1 MSPKR
6 IIFVATGIFA
16 GIGILVS
23 IVIIAIN
30 GGFSGANEGGPSI
43 FNPPTSKD
51 LWTLGSNIAD
61 GMNLTYS
68 LTSNTGDD
76 KANLIDSIVSMRFHN
91 MGDKWNIDFKIQNGS
106 NNNNNASEIHANIS
120 KNQLLMTDPITE
132 KDNKFLQPL
141 EASVLAIR
149 DIAREPKYLVVGAV
163 WDKIFT
169 GSNTIDAK
177 IQSKDTISTPA
188 GMYDVFSLQ
197 YKVGNSSSTIYI
209 NKDFPLPIKAQVYGE
224 NGNLLYDYELQ
235 SISR

>member
-23 IVIIAIN
+23 VVIIAIN
-30 GGFSGANEGGPSI
+30 GGFSGEGPSI

-51 LWTLGSNIAD
+51 LWTLGSNIVD

-68 LTSNTGDD
+68 LTSNTGYD
-76 KANLIDSIVSMRFHN
+76 KANLTDSIVSMRFHN

-132 KDNKFLQPL
+132 KDNKFLQPV
-141 EASVLAIR
+141 EASILAIR

-163 WDKIFT
+163 WDKIYT

-209 NKDFPLPIKAQVYGE
+209 NKDLPLPVKAQVYGE

>member
-16 GIGILVS
+16 GVGILVS
-23 IVIIAIN
+23 VVIIAIN
-30 GGFSGANEGGPSI
+30 GGFSGTNEGGPSI

-61 GMNLTYS
+61 GMNLTYAV
-68 LTSNTGDD
+68 TSSTGDD
-76 KANLIDSIVSMRFHN
+76 MANLIDSIVSMRFHN

-106 NNNNNASEIHANIS
+106 NSNVTEIHANFS
-120 KNQLLMTDPITE
+120 KNQLLMTNPITE
-132 KDNKFLQPL
+132 QDNKFLQPV
-141 EASVLAIR
+141 EASILAIR

-197 YKVGNSSSTIYI
+197 YKVGNSSSIIYI
-209 NKDFPLPIKAQVYGE
+209 NKDLPLPIKAQVYGE

>member
-23 IVIIAIN
+23 VVIIAIN
-30 GGFSGANEGGPSI
+30 GGFSGEGPSI
-43 FNPPTSKD
+43 LNPPTSKD

-76 KANLIDSIVSMRFHN
+76 KANLTDSIVSMRFHN
-91 MGDKWNIDFKIQNGS
+91 MGEKWNIDFKIQNGS
-106 NNNNNASEIHANIS
+106 NSNASEIHANIS

-132 KDNKFLQPL
+132 KDNKFLQPI

-197 YKVGNSSSTIYI
+197 YKVGNSSSIIYI
-209 NKDFPLPIKAQVYGE
+209 NKDLPLPIKAQVYGE

>member
-16 GIGILVS
+16 GVGILVS
-23 IVIIAIN
+23 VVIIAIN
-30 GGFSGANEGGPSI
+30 GGFSGAGPSI

-76 KANLIDSIVSMRFHN
+76 KANLTDSIVSMRFHN
-91 MGDKWNIDFKIQNGS
+91 MGEKWNIDFKIQNGS
-106 NNNNNASEIHANIS
+106 NNNNVSEIHANIS

-209 NKDFPLPIKAQVYGE
+209 NKDLPLPIKAQVYGE

>member
-23 IVIIAIN
+23 VVIIAIN
-30 GGFSGANEGGPSI
+30 GGFSGEGPSI
-43 FNPPTSKD
+43 LNPPTSKD

-76 KANLIDSIVSMRFHN
+76 KANLTDSIVSMRFHN
-91 MGDKWNIDFKIQNGS
+91 MGEKWNIDFKIQNGS
-106 NNNNNASEIHANIS
+106 NNNNASEIHANIS

-197 YKVGNSSSTIYI
+197 YKVGNSSSIIYI
-209 NKDFPLPIKAQVYGE
+209 NKDLPLPIKAQVYGE

>member
-6 IIFVATGIFA
+6 TIFIATGIFA

-30 GGFSGANEGGPSI
+30 GGFSGAGGPSI

-68 LTSNTGDD
+68 VTSSTGGD
-76 KANLIDSIVSMRFHN
+76 KANLIDSTVSMRFHN
-91 MGDKWNIDFKIQNGS
+91 MGEKWNIDFRIQNGS
-106 NNNNNASEIHANIS
+106 NNNNNASEIHAYYS
-120 KNQLLMTDPITE
+120 KDQLLRTDAITE
-132 KDNKFLQPL
+132 QDNKFLQSV

-163 WDKIFT
+163 WDKRFT

-177 IQSKDTISTPA
+177 IQSKDMVSTPA
-188 GMYDVFSLQ
+188 GTYDVYSLQ
-197 YKVGNSSSTIYI
+197 YKVGNSLSTIYI
-209 NKDFPLPIKAQVYGE
+209 NKDLPLPIKAQVYGD
-224 NGNLLYDYELQ
+224 NDKLLYDYELQ

>member
-23 IVIIAIN
+23 VVIIAIN
-30 GGFSGANEGGPSI
+30 GGFSGEGPSI

-76 KANLIDSIVSMRFHN
+76 KANLTDSIVSMRFHN
-91 MGDKWNIDFKIQNGS
+91 MGEKWNIDFKIQNGS
-106 NNNNNASEIHANIS
+106 NNNNASEIHANIS

-197 YKVGNSSSTIYI
+197 YKVGNSSSIIYI
-209 NKDFPLPIKAQVYGE
+209 NKDLPLPVKAQVYGE

>member
-30 GGFSGANEGGPSI
+30 GGFSGEGPSI
-43 FNPPTSKD
+43 LNPPTSKD

>member
-23 IVIIAIN
+23 VVIIAIN
-30 GGFSGANEGGPSI
+30 GGFSGEGPSI

-76 KANLIDSIVSMRFHN
+76 KANLTDSIVSMRFHN
-91 MGDKWNIDFKIQNGS
+91 MGEKWNIDFKIQNGS
-106 NNNNNASEIHANIS
+106 NNNSNASEIHANIS

-132 KDNKFLQPL
+132 QDNKFLQPV
-141 EASVLAIR
+141 EASILAIR

-197 YKVGNSSSTIYI
+197 YKVGNSSSIIYI
-209 NKDFPLPIKAQVYGE
+209 NKDLPLPIKAQVYGE

>member
-6 IIFVATGIFA
+6 TIFVATGIFA

-30 GGFSGANEGGPSI
+30 GGFSGAGPSI

-51 LWTLGSNIAD
+51 LWTLGGNIAD

-68 LTSNTGDD
+68 VTSSAEDG

-106 NNNNNASEIHANIS
+106 KNNSNASEIHVNYS
-120 KNQLLMTDPITE
+120 KNQLLRTDPITE
-132 KDNKFLQPL
+132 QDNKFLLPV

-188 GMYDVFSLQ
+188 GTYDVFSLQ
-197 YKVGNSSSTIYI
+197 YKVGNSLSTIYI
-209 NKDFPLPIKAQVYGE
+209 NKDLPLPIKAQVYGD
-224 NGNLLYDYELQ
+224 NDKLLYEYELQ

>member
-23 IVIIAIN
+23 VVIIAIN
-30 GGFSGANEGGPSI
+30 GGFSGEGPSI

-51 LWTLGSNIAD
+51 LWTLGSNIVD

-76 KANLIDSIVSMRFHN
+76 KANLTDSIVSMRFHN
-91 MGDKWNIDFKIQNGS
+91 MGEKWNIDFKIQNGS

-132 KDNKFLQPL
+132 KDNKFLQPV

-177 IQSKDTISTPA
+177 IQSKDSISTPA

-197 YKVGNSSSTIYI
+197 YKVGNSSSIIYI
-209 NKDFPLPIKAQVYGE
+209 NKDLPLPIKAQVYGE
-224 NGNLLYDYELQ
+224 NGNLLYHYELQ

>member
-1 MSPKR
+1 
-6 IIFVATGIFA
+6 
-16 GIGILVS
+16 
-23 IVIIAIN
+23 
-30 GGFSGANEGGPSI
+30 
-43 FNPPTSKD
+43 
-51 LWTLGSNIAD
+51 
-61 GMNLTYS
+61 MNLTYS
-68 LTSNTGDD
+68 VTSNTGDD

-91 MGDKWNIDFKIQNGS
+91 MGEKWNIDFKIQNGS
-106 NNNNNASEIHANIS
+106 NSNVSEIHANIS

-132 KDNKFLQPL
+132 KDNKFLQPV

-188 GMYDVFSLQ
+188 GIYDVFSLQ

-209 NKDFPLPIKAQVYGE
+209 NKDLPLPIKAQVYGE
-224 NGNLLYDYELQ
+224 NGTLFVRLRIAEHIKMNKLNFKTTSDNNLLC
-235 SISR
+235 

>member
-23 IVIIAIN
+23 VVIIAIN
-30 GGFSGANEGGPSI
+30 GGFSGEGPSI

-51 LWTLGSNIAD
+51 LWTLGSNIVD

-76 KANLIDSIVSMRFHN
+76 KANLTDSIVSMRFHN
-91 MGDKWNIDFKIQNGS
+91 MGEKWNIDFKIQNGS
-106 NNNNNASEIHANIS
+106 NSNASEIHANIS

-132 KDNKFLQPL
+132 KDNKFLQPI

-197 YKVGNSSSTIYI
+197 YKVGNSSSIIYI
-209 NKDFPLPIKAQVYGE
+209 NKDLPLPIKAQVYGE

>member
-23 IVIIAIN
+23 VVIIAIN
-30 GGFSGANEGGPSI
+30 GGFSGEGPSI
-43 FNPPTSKD
+43 LNPPTSKD

-76 KANLIDSIVSMRFHN
+76 KANLTDSIVSMRFHN
-91 MGDKWNIDFKIQNGS
+91 MGEKWNIDFKIQNGS
-106 NNNNNASEIHANIS
+106 NSNASEIHANIS

-132 KDNKFLQPL
+132 KDNKFLQPV

-177 IQSKDTISTPA
+177 IQSKDSISTPA

-197 YKVGNSSSTIYI
+197 YKVGNSSSIIYI
-209 NKDFPLPIKAQVYGE
+209 NKDLPLPVKAQVYGE

>member
-30 GGFSGANEGGPSI
+30 GGFSGEGPSI
-43 FNPPTSKD
+43 LNPPTSKD

-76 KANLIDSIVSMRFHN
+76 KANLTDSIVSMRFHN

-197 YKVGNSSSTIYI
+197 YKVGNSSSIIYI
-209 NKDFPLPIKAQVYGE
+209 NKDLPLPIKAQVYGE
-224 NGNLLYDYELQ
+224 NGNLLYHYELQ

>member
-1 MSPKR
+1 
-6 IIFVATGIFA
+6 
-16 GIGILVS
+16 
-23 IVIIAIN
+23 
-30 GGFSGANEGGPSI
+30 
-43 FNPPTSKD
+43 
-51 LWTLGSNIAD
+51 
-61 GMNLTYS
+61 MNLTYS

-76 KANLIDSIVSMRFHN
+76 KANLTDSIVSMRFHN
-91 MGDKWNIDFKIQNGS
+91 MGEKWNIDFKIQNGS
-106 NNNNNASEIHANIS
+106 NSNVTEIHANFS
-120 KNQLLMTDPITE
+120 KNQLLMTNPITE
-132 KDNKFLQPL
+132 QDNKFLQPV

-209 NKDFPLPIKAQVYGE
+209 NKDLPLPIKAQVYGE

>member
-1 MSPKR
+1 MSPIR
-6 IIFVATGIFA
+6 IIFVAAGIFA

-23 IVIIAIN
+23 VVIIAIN
-30 GGFSGANEGGPSI
+30 GGFSGEGPSI

-51 LWTLGSNIAD
+51 LWTLGSNIVD

-76 KANLIDSIVSMRFHN
+76 KANLTDSIVSMRFHN
-91 MGDKWNIDFKIQNGS
+91 MGEKWNIDFKIQNGS
-106 NNNNNASEIHANIS
+106 NNNASEIHANIS

-132 KDNKFLQPL
+132 QDNKFLQPV
-141 EASVLAIR
+141 EASILAIR

-209 NKDFPLPIKAQVYGE
+209 NKDLPLPIKAQVYGE
-224 NGNLLYDYELQ
+224 NGTLLYDYELQ

>member
-30 GGFSGANEGGPSI
+30 GGFSGANEGRPSI

>member
-6 IIFVATGIFA
+6 TIFVATGIFA
-16 GIGILVS
+16 GVGILVS
-23 IVIIAIN
+23 VVIIAIN
-30 GGFSGANEGGPSI
+30 GGFSGAGPSI

-68 LTSNTGDD
+68 LTSSIGND

-91 MGDKWNIDFKIQNGS
+91 MGEKWNVDFKIQNGS
-106 NNNNNASEIHANIS
+106 NNSNVSKIHANFS
-120 KNQLLMTDPITE
+120 KNQLLMTNPITE
-132 KDNKFLQPL
+132 QENKFLQPI

-169 GSNTIDAK
+169 GSNTIDAR
-177 IQSKDTISTPA
+177 IESKDSISTPA
-188 GMYDVFSLQ
+188 GRYDVFSLQ
-197 YKVGNSSSTIYI
+197 YKIGNSLSTIYI
-209 NKDFPLPIKAQVYGE
+209 DKDLPLPIKAQVYGE
-224 NGNLLYDYELQ
+224 NGTLLYDYELQ

>member
-6 IIFVATGIFA
+6 TIFIATGIFA

-23 IVIIAIN
+23 VVIIAIN
-30 GGFSGANEGGPSI
+30 GGFSGAGPSI

-68 LTSNTGDD
+68 LTSSTGDD

-91 MGDKWNIDFKIQNGS
+91 MGDKWNIDFRIQNGS
-106 NNNNNASEIHANIS
+106 NNNVSEIHAKFS
-120 KNQLLMTDPITE
+120 KNQLLITDPITE
-132 KDNKFLQPL
+132 QDNKFLQPL

-177 IQSKDTISTPA
+177 IQSKDRISTPA
-188 GMYDVFSLQ
+188 GSYDVFSLQ
-197 YKVGNSSSTIYI
+197 YKIGGSLSTIYI
-209 NKDFPLPIKAQVYGE
+209 NKDVPLPIKAQVYGD
-224 NGNLLYDYELQ
+224 NNKLLYDYELQ
-235 SISR
+235 SLSR

>member
-23 IVIIAIN
+23 VVIIAIN
-30 GGFSGANEGGPSI
+30 GGFSGEGPSI
-43 FNPPTSKD
+43 LNPPTSKD

-76 KANLIDSIVSMRFHN
+76 KANLTDSIVSMRFHN
-91 MGDKWNIDFKIQNGS
+91 MGEKWNIDFKIQNGS
-106 NNNNNASEIHANIS
+106 NNNNVSEIHANIS

-132 KDNKFLQPL
+132 KDNKFLQPI

-209 NKDFPLPIKAQVYGE
+209 NKDLPLPVKAQVYGE

>member
-30 GGFSGANEGGPSI
+30 GGFSGEGPSI
-43 FNPPTSKD
+43 LNPPTSKD

-76 KANLIDSIVSMRFHN
+76 KANLTDSIVSMRFHN
-91 MGDKWNIDFKIQNGS
+91 MGEKWNIDFKIQNGS
-106 NNNNNASEIHANIS
+106 NNNNVSEIHANIS

-132 KDNKFLQPL
+132 KDNKFLQPV

-188 GMYDVFSLQ
+188 GMYDVYSLQ
-197 YKVGNSSSTIYI
+197 YKVGNSSSIIYI
-209 NKDFPLPIKAQVYGE
+209 NKDLPLPIKAQVYGE

>member
-1 MSPKR
+1 MSPIR
-6 IIFVATGIFA
+6 IIFVAAGIFA

-23 IVIIAIN
+23 VVIIAIN
-30 GGFSGANEGGPSI
+30 GGFSGEGPSI

-76 KANLIDSIVSMRFHN
+76 KANLTDSIVSMRFHN
-91 MGDKWNIDFKIQNGS
+91 MGEKWNIDFKIQNGS
-106 NNNNNASEIHANIS
+106 NSNASEIHANIS

-132 KDNKFLQPL
+132 QDNKFLQPV
-141 EASVLAIR
+141 EASILAIR

-163 WDKIFT
+163 WDRIFT

-197 YKVGNSSSTIYI
+197 YKVGNSSSIIYI
-209 NKDFPLPIKAQVYGE
+209 NKDLPLPIKAQVYGE
-224 NGNLLYDYELQ
+224 NGTLLYDYELQ

>member
-6 IIFVATGIFA
+6 TIFVATGIFA

-30 GGFSGANEGGPSI
+30 GGFSGEGPSI
-43 FNPPTSKD
+43 LNPPTSKD

-76 KANLIDSIVSMRFHN
+76 KANLTDSIVSMRFHN

-106 NNNNNASEIHANIS
+106 NNNRNASEIHANIS

-132 KDNKFLQPL
+132 KDNKFLQPV
-141 EASVLAIR
+141 EASILAIR

>member
-30 GGFSGANEGGPSI
+30 GGFSGANEGQPSI

-197 YKVGNSSSTIYI
+197 YKVGNSSSSIYI
-209 NKDFPLPIKAQVYGE
+209 NKDLPLPIKAQVYGE

>member
-6 IIFVATGIFA
+6 TIFVASGIFA
-16 GIGILVS
+16 GVGILVS
-23 IVIIAIN
+23 VVIIAIN
-30 GGFSGANEGGPSI
+30 GGFSGAGPSI

-68 LTSNTGDD
+68 LTSSIGND

-106 NNNNNASEIHANIS
+106 NNNNVSKIHANFS
-120 KNQLLMTDPITE
+120 KNQLLMTNPITE
-132 KDNKFLQPL
+132 QDNKFLQPV

-177 IQSKDTISTPA
+177 IQSKDSISTPA
-188 GMYDVFSLQ
+188 GRYDVFSLQ
-197 YKVGNSSSTIYI
+197 YKIGNSLSTIYI
-209 NKDFPLPIKAQVYGE
+209 DKDLPLPIKAQVYGE
-224 NGNLLYDYELQ
+224 NGTLLYDYELQ